1 MFSDEHPCQRNAC
14 VPPLWVKFR
23 TYTNKRG
30 VRGHTKQTDNI
41 SKPDPF
47 NQNTT
52 RPIERVTYAQN
63 LNCSIVYSVPP
74 QYQKAQTQP
83 LETQSLQ
90 PQTPMQP
97 TTMDLNPVTNAFK
110 TLQTLLQI

>member
-1 MFSDEHPCQRNAC
+1 MLSDEHPCQRNAS
-14 VPPLWVKFR
+14 VPPPRVKFR